1 VVCGAGERPGAEPP
15 CNMNRQAATIN
26 GVEINY
32 TLEGEPGRP
41 VVVLCHPL
49 GVNLNVWAY
58 QIPVLERHFQV
69 LRYDLRGHGGSAVGR
84 TPYSLET
91 LAADAAGLLQHL
103 RIDQVA
109 FTGLS
114 IGGMIAQVFALQY
127 PERLSALVLC
137 STGSRTGPQAK
148 AGLDQRIQKV
158 ESEGMESQVPLVLQ
172 NWFTVG
178 FREAAPATMGWI
190 AGMIRSTQV
199 AGFVGCCRA
208 IQELDVLDRL
218 GAIQV
223 PTLLVAG
230 EQDKNYPPEV
240 SEQIR
245 QRIAGSELKGLSN
258 AAHLGSVEQVHA
270 FNEAVSRFL
279 QEVLF

>member
-1 VVCGAGERPGAEPP
+1 
-15 CNMNRQAATIN
+15 MNRQAATIN

-32 TLEGEPGRP
+32 SLEGEPGRP

-49 GVNLNVWAY
+49 GANLNVWAY
-58 QIPVLERHFQV
+58 QVPILEPHFQL
-69 LRYDLRGHGGSAVGR
+69 LRYDLRGHGGSATGQ
-84 TPYSLET
+84 TPYRLET
-91 LAADAAGLLQHL
+91 LAADAAGLLDHL
-103 RIDQVA
+103 RIDRVA

-137 STGSRTGPQAK
+137 STGSRAEPQAK
-148 AGLDQRIQKV
+148 AGLDQRIQKA

-172 NWFTVG
+172 NWFTAG
-178 FREAAPATMGWI
+178 FREAAPATTGWV

-208 IQELDVLDRL
+208 IQQLDVLDRL
-218 GAIQV
+218 AAIRI

-230 EQDKNYPPEV
+230 DQDKNFPPTV
-240 SEQIR
+240 SEQIQ
-245 QRIAGSELKGLSN
+245 QRIAGSELKALSG

-270 FNEAVSRFL
+270 FNEAISEFL
-279 QEVLF
+279 QRVLL

>member
-1 VVCGAGERPGAEPP
+1 
-15 CNMNRQAATIN
+15 MNRQVATIN

-58 QIPVLERHFQV
+58 QRPVLERNFRV
-69 LRYDLRGHGGSAVGR
+69 LRYDLRGHGGSATGQ
-84 TPYSLET
+84 TPYRLET
-91 LAADAAGLLQHL
+91 LAADAAGLLDHL
-103 RIDQVA
+103 QINRVA

-127 PERLSALVLC
+127 PERVSALVLC

-158 ESEGMESQVPLVLQ
+158 ESDGMESQVPLVLQ
-172 NWFTVG
+172 NWFTAG

-208 IQELDVLDRL
+208 VQELDVLDRL
-218 GAIQV
+218 AAIRV

-230 EQDKNYPPEV
+230 DQDKNFPPEV

-245 QRIAGSELKGLSN
+245 QRIIGSELKPLSG
-258 AAHLGSVEQVHA
+258 AAHLGSVEQVHV
-270 FNEAVSRFL
+270 FNETISGFL
-279 QEVLF
+279 QRVLL

>member
-1 VVCGAGERPGAEPP
+1 
-15 CNMNRQAATIN
+15 MNRQVATIN

-32 TLEGEPGRP
+32 SLEGEPDRP

-49 GVNLNVWAY
+49 SVNLNVWAY
-58 QIPVLERHFQV
+58 QMPIMQRHFRV
-69 LRYDLRGHGGSAVGR
+69 LRYDLPGHGGSAVGQ
-84 TPYSLET
+84 TPYRFEA
-91 LAADAAGLLQHL
+91 LAADVAGLLDHL
-103 RIDQVA
+103 QIERVA

-114 IGGMIAQVFALQY
+114 IGGMVAQFFAVQY

-137 STGSRTGPQAK
+137 STGSRTEPQAK
-148 AGLDQRIQKV
+148 AGLDQRIHKA

-172 NWFTVG
+172 NWFTAG
-178 FREAAPATMGWI
+178 FREAAPATIGWV
-190 AGMIRSTQV
+190 AAMIRSTQV

-218 GAIQV
+218 AAIRV

-230 EQDKNYPPEV
+230 EQDKNSPPAV

-245 QRIAGSELKGLSN
+245 QRITGSELKRLSG

-270 FNEAVSRFL
+270 FNEAINGFL
-279 QEVLF
+279 QRVLL

>member
-1 VVCGAGERPGAEPP
+1 
-15 CNMNRQAATIN
+15 MNRQIATIN

-32 TLEGEPGRP
+32 SLDGEPGRP

-49 GVNLNVWAY
+49 GVNFNVWAY
-58 QIPVLERHFQV
+58 QMPVLERHFRV
-69 LRYDLRGHGGSAVGR
+69 LRYDLRGHGGSAVGQ
-84 TPYSLET
+84 TPYRLET
-91 LAADAAGLLQHL
+91 LAADAAGLLDHL
-103 RIDQVA
+103 QISRVA

-137 STGSRTGPQAK
+137 STGSRTEPQAK

-172 NWFTVG
+172 NWFTAG
-178 FREAAPATMGWI
+178 FREAAPATMEWI

-208 IQELDVLDRL
+208 IQGLDVLDRL
-218 GAIQV
+218 AAIQV
-223 PTLLVAG
+223 PTLVISG
-230 EQDKNYPPEV
+230 DQDKNFPPAV

-245 QRIAGSELKGLSN
+245 QRIAGSEMKPLSG

-270 FNEAVSRFL
+270 FNETVSGFL
-279 QEVLF
+279 RRVLL